1 MNDREAIL
9 DRVGSAWPRQAA
21 AARVVGR
28 PVEGDLWALFTE
40 RLQGLGG
47 EVAGPEALVDLA
59 GWAVCFDEDAAAHLP
74 EGVRRVDDPWEAEIG
89 VTLVDWAVAE
99 TGSLLIA
106 AGPGRRRLASLCP
119 PHHYALVP
127 EGRLSATLEEAF
139 GHLGTRTTVLVT
151 GPSRTAD
158 IEGVLIR
165 GVHGPGS
172 LTVVRL

>member
-1 MNDREAIL
+1 MSDREAIL
-9 DRVGSAWPRQAA
+9 ARIGSAWPWQAA
-21 AARVVGR
+21 STEVVGR
-28 PVEGDLWALFTE
+28 PVERESWALFTE
-40 RLQGLGG
+40 RLHGLGG
-47 EVAGPEALVDLA
+47 EVAGPEALTTLVERS
-59 GWAVCFDEDAAAHLP
+59 VYSDEDAAAYLP
-74 EGVRRVDDPWEAEIG
+74 EGVRCVDDPWQAEIG

-106 AGPGRRRLASLCP
+106 TGSDRRRLASLCP

-127 EGRLSATLEEAF
+127 EGRLLATLEEAL
-139 GHLGTRTTVLVT
+139 GHLTVRTTVLVT

-172 LTVVRL
+172 LTAVRL